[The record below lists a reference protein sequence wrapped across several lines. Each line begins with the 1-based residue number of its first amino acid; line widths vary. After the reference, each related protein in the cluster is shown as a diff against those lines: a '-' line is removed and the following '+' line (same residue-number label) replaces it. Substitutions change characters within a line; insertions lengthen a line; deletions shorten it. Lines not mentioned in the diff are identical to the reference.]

1 MFVGREQGLAELE
14 RLYAKGGFQMVVL
27 YGRRRVGK
35 TALTKEFAKDRP
47 ALVFTAKVQSD
58 ALNLA
63 DFSRS
68 IYRFY
73 SGPEETG
80 SFRTWDAAL
89 AFIAQQAKDTHL
101 VFVFDEFPYA
111 AKRNASL
118 ISTFQIACG
127 RLFPETSIFLILAG
141 SNQGFMEEKVLGDT
155 NEDSLGE
162 KNPLFGRRTAQ
173 IHLGPFGY
181 RDAALM
187 LPGLSSAELV
197 EFYAVFGGT
206 PYYLSMIDTPESL
219 KTNAERLFFRKE
231 GLLYEEPMM
240 LLRQELHEPALYSS
254 ELDAIAAGA
263 NKPQEIADR
272 IGEDRGS
279 VGRYLETL
287 QSMKIVEEREPY
299 GESRERSRKGI
310 YWISEPA
317 LAFWYRFVRPA
328 MDAIEMDAGELEARE
343 LFEGND
349 IPAYVGHWF
358 ETICLE
364 WTIVQA
370 KKDAL
375 PIRPVR
381 FGSRWGA
388 DPVRKGQTDIDVV
401 AGSKRRREL
410 FAGEC
415 KWRNSFDAG
424 KATQELVR
432 RAQLISGY
440 DTVRYGLFTK
450 DQISAGFA
458 GTLGPEWT
466 FVDAERLYEE

>member
-1 MFVGREQGLAELE
+1 
-14 RLYAKGGFQMVVL
+14 
-27 YGRRRVGK
+27 
-35 TALTKEFAKDRP
+35 
-47 ALVFTAKVQSD
+47 
-58 ALNLA
+58 
-63 DFSRS
+63 
-68 IYRFY
+68 
-73 SGPEETG
+73 
-80 SFRTWDAAL
+80 
-89 AFIAQQAKDTHL
+89 
-101 VFVFDEFPYA
+101 
-111 AKRNASL
+111 
-118 ISTFQIACG
+118 
-127 RLFPETSIFLILAG
+127 
-141 SNQGFMEEKVLGDT
+141 MEEKVLGDT

-187 LPGLSSAELV
+187 LPGLSRAELV

-206 PYYLSMIDTPESL
+206 PYYLSMIDTSESL

-240 LLRQELHEPALYSS
+240 LLRQELHEPAIYSS
-254 ELDAIAAGA
+254 VLDAIAAGA

-287 QSMKIVEEREPY
+287 QSMKIFEEREPY

-370 KKDAL
+370 KKGAL

-381 FGSRWGA
+381 FGSWWGA

-415 KWRNSFDAG
+415 KWWNSFDAG

>member
-1 MFVGREQGLAELE
+1 MFVGRQLELE

-35 TALTKEFAKDRP
+35 TALTKEFAKDKP
-47 ALVFTAKVQSD
+47 ALVFTAKIQSD

-68 IYRFY
+68 IYRYF
-73 SGPEETG
+73 SVPEDTG
-80 SFRTWDAAL
+80 SFHTWDAAL
-89 AFIAQQAKDTHL
+89 ACIAQQAKDTHL
-101 VFVFDEFPYA
+101 IFVFDEFPYA

-118 ISTFQIACG
+118 ISTFQIACD
-127 RLFPETSIFLILAG
+127 RLFPETGIFLILIG

-155 NEDSLGE
+155 DEDSLGE
-162 KNPLFGRRTAQ
+162 KNPLFGRRTAR

-187 LPGLSSAELV
+187 LPGLSSTELV

-206 PYYLSMIDTPESL
+206 PYYLSMIDTSESL

-240 LLRQELHEPALYSS
+240 LLRQELHEPAIYSS
-254 ELDAIAAGA
+254 VLDAIAAGA

-272 IGEDRGS
+272 IGEDRGP
-279 VGRYLETL
+279 VGRYLKML
-287 QSMKIVEEREPY
+287 QSMRFVEKKVPY
-299 GESRERSRKGI
+299 GEPREKSRKGI
-310 YWISEPA
+310 CCISEPVFS
-317 LAFWYRFVRPA
+317 FWYRFVQPA

-349 IPAYVGHWF
+349 IPTYVGHWF

-364 WTIVQA
+364 WTIAQA
-370 KKDAL
+370 KKGAL

-381 FGSRWGA
+381 FGSWWGA
-388 DPVRKGQTDIDVV
+388 DPARKGQTGIDVV

-410 FAGEC
+410 FVGEC

-440 DTVRYGLFTK
+440 DAVRYGLFTK

-466 FVDAERLYEE
+466 FVDAERLYGE

>member
-1 MFVGREQGLAELE
+1 
-14 RLYAKGGFQMVVL
+14 
-27 YGRRRVGK
+27 
-35 TALTKEFAKDRP
+35 
-47 ALVFTAKVQSD
+47 
-58 ALNLA
+58 
-63 DFSRS
+63 
-68 IYRFY
+68 
-73 SGPEETG
+73 
-80 SFRTWDAAL
+80 
-89 AFIAQQAKDTHL
+89 
-101 VFVFDEFPYA
+101 
-111 AKRNASL
+111 
-118 ISTFQIACG
+118 
-127 RLFPETSIFLILAG
+127 
-141 SNQGFMEEKVLGDT
+141 MEEKVLGDT

-187 LPGLSSAELV
+187 LSGLSSAELV

-206 PYYLSMIDTPESL
+206 PYYLSMIDTSESL

-240 LLRQELHEPALYSS
+240 LLRQELHEPAIYSS
-254 ELDAIAAGA
+254 VLDAIAAGA

-310 YWISEPA
+310 YWISESA

-370 KKDAL
+370 KKGAL

-381 FGSRWGA
+381 FGSWWGA
-388 DPVRKGQTDIDVV
+388 DPARKGQTGIDVM

-410 FAGEC
+410 FVGEC
-415 KWRNSFDAG
+415 KGGIRSMREKRRG
-424 KATQELVR
+424 SLCGGHSSYRATTRFATACSRRTRFQRALLGRLV
-432 RAQLISGY
+432 QSGP
-440 DTVRYGLFTK
+440 
-450 DQISAGFA
+450 S
-458 GTLGPEWT
+458 WM
-466 FVDAERLYEE
+466 

>member
-1 MFVGREQGLAELE
+1 MFVGRQLELE

-35 TALTKEFAKDRP
+35 TALTKEFAKDKP
-47 ALVFTAKVQSD
+47 ALVFTAKIQSD

-68 IYRFY
+68 IYRYF
-73 SGPEETG
+73 SVPEDTG
-80 SFRTWDAAL
+80 SFHTWDAAL
-89 AFIAQQAKDTHL
+89 ACIAQQAKDTHL

-118 ISTFQIACG
+118 ISTFQIACD
-127 RLFPETSIFLILAG
+127 RLFPETGIFLILIG

-155 NEDSLGE
+155 DEDSLGE
-162 KNPLFGRRTAQ
+162 KNPLFGRRTAR

-187 LPGLSSAELV
+187 LPGLSSTELV

-206 PYYLSMIDTPESL
+206 PYYLSMIDTSESL

-240 LLRQELHEPALYSS
+240 LLRQELHEPAIYSS
-254 ELDAIAAGA
+254 VLDAIAAGA
-263 NKPQEIADR
+263 NKSQEIADR
-272 IGEDRGS
+272 IGEDRGP
-279 VGRYLETL
+279 VGRYLKML
-287 QSMKIVEEREPY
+287 QSMRFVEKKVPY
-299 GESRERSRKGI
+299 GEPREKSRKGI
-310 YWISEPA
+310 CCISEPVFS
-317 LAFWYRFVRPA
+317 FWYRFVQPA

-349 IPAYVGHWF
+349 IPTYVGHWF

-364 WTIVQA
+364 WTIAQA
-370 KKDAL
+370 KKGAL

-381 FGSRWGA
+381 FGSWWGA
-388 DPVRKGQTDIDVV
+388 DPARKGQTGIDVV

-410 FAGEC
+410 FVREC

-466 FVDAERLYEE
+466 FVDAERLYGE